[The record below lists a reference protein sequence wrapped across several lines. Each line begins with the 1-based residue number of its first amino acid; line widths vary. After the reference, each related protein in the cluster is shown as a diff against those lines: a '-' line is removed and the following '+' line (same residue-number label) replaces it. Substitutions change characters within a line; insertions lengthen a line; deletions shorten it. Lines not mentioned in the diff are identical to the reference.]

1 MPVEERE
8 DAVAV
13 PQRLKALG
21 VTQLSEWDV
30 LSFLYRHASS
40 LCTATQ
46 IASLIGYDKVEIGA
60 TLNRLEALGLIERSR
75 MSQGIRIY
83 QFLEPAEPGR
93 RSSLIELMNLAQDRA
108 GRLLLLKHLKS
119 PRHETRRTRDRGLR
133 LA

>member
-1 MPVEERE
+1 MPAEEGE
-8 DAVAV
+8 DELGVS
-13 PQRLKALG
+13 QRLKALG
-21 VTQLSEWDV
+21 LTQLSEWDV
-30 LSFLYRHASS
+30 LTFVYRHASS

-46 IASLIGYDKVEIGA
+46 IAALIGYDKVEIGA
-60 TLNRLEALGLIERSR
+60 ALNRLEALGLIERSR

-93 RSSLIELMNLAQDRA
+93 RSSLIELKNLAQHRA

-119 PRHETRRTRDRGLR
+119 PRHEPRRTRDKGLR